1 VTPYLLDILLDHRD
15 RQELE
20 RGAEGAGWN
29 TEGWVFASKSGTMLW
44 PTNVNTLFRR
54 LRAMANVRSDVKIHG
69 LRHAMATAWLTEGI
83 PVKVVSERLG
93 HANISITLQIY
104 GHLLPNMQA

>member
-1 VTPYLLDILLDHRD
+1 
-15 RQELE
+15 
-20 RGAEGAGWN
+20 
-29 TEGWVFASKSGTMLW
+29 MLW